1 MDKILFFIQ
10 MENLAGLLLYIRCSN
25 WLYKNFNKGT
35 PGEPYNIGNSKPEIS
50 MKKLANLMM
59 EVAKKKYNY
68 SGKLVVKKN
77 KDKNYL
83 VDNPNR
89 RCPDISKA
97 KKELNFNPKINLLV
111 GINKTL
117 EWYKNNQ

>member
-1 MDKILFFIQ
+1 
-10 MENLAGLLLYIRCSN
+10 
-25 WLYKNFNKGT
+25 
-35 PGEPYNIGNSKPEIS
+35 
-50 MKKLANLMM
+50 MKKLADLMI

-89 RCPDISKA
+89 RCPDLSKA
-97 KKELNFNPKINLLV
+97 KKELNFNPK
-111 GINKTL
+111 NKFIS
-117 EWYKNNQ
+117 WNK